1 MERRHILDVLERTHW
16 RIEGRRGAAAVLGL
30 KPSTLRSRM
39 NKLGISRKGSIE
51 NKSDSKHAEPTAN

>member
-1 MERRHILDVLERTHW
+1 MERRHILDVLDRTHW

-39 NKLGISRKGSIE
+39 NKLGISRIE